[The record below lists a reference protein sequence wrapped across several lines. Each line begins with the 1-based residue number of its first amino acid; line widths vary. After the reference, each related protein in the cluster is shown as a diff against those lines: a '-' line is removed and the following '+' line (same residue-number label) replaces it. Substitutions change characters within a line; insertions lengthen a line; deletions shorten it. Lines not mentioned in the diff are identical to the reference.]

1 MLTGHPLCYS
11 YRSMRHR
18 QKPSNRYEL
27 FTCAWKGHALVGV
40 GAATVT
46 PADSTVVRE
55 LEGLRWH
62 RCIRCDDW
70 VPLEPSAPP
79 VLDAV
84 PPRDEIEV
92 PLRGPALR
100 DRYVLRLIAVDRAIH
115 VIVLSALAL
124 VIFLFLGHR
133 HTLQDD
139 YDRIMS
145 ALTGGPGNPN
155 SLHGFLGRFRHWFFA
170 NPAHLYEIGIAALA
184 YAALEATEAVGLWYA
199 KRWAEYLTFIAT
211 IVFIPLEIDE
221 LTRSI
226 TTLKVLT
233 LVINVAIAL
242 YLLLAKRLFGLRG
255 GHKAVLARRAE
266 LGGWA
271 GIERGT
277 VRPATVDAAS
287 GAGTRAVG

>member
-1 MLTGHPLCYS
+1 MRR
-11 YRSMRHR
+11 RSR
-18 QKPSNRYEL
+18 PSNRYEL

-40 GAATVT
+40 GAATVV
-46 PADSTVVRE
+46 ADDAVVVRE
-55 LEGLRWH
+55 LGGLRWH

-70 VPLEPSAPP
+70 VPIELSVPP

-84 PPRDEIEV
+84 PPRDQIEV

-100 DRYVLRLIAVDRAIH
+100 DRYVLRLIAIDRTIH
-115 VIVLSALAL
+115 VIVLTALAL

-133 HTLQDD
+133 HALQDD

-155 SLHGFLGRFRHWFFA
+155 GLHGFLGHFRHWFFA
-170 NPAHLYEIGIAALA
+170 DPAHLYEIGFAAIA

-199 KRWAEYLTFIAT
+199 KRWAEYLTFLAT

-242 YLLLAKRLFGLRG
+242 YLLVAKRLFGLRG
-255 GHKAVLARRAE
+255 GHRAVIAQRAE

-271 GIERGT
+271 AVERNT
-277 VRPATVDAAS
+277 VAPPRSSPPSSPAAWARRPAGRQGFDRL
-287 GAGTRAVG
+287 GG

>member
-1 MLTGHPLCYS
+1 
-11 YRSMRHR
+11 MRHPR
-18 QKPSNRYEL
+18 RPSNRYEL
-27 FTCAWKGHALVGV
+27 FTCAWKGHELVGV

-46 PADSTVVRE
+46 AADALVARQFD
-55 LEGLRWH
+55 GLRWH
-62 RCIRCDDW
+62 RCLRCDDW
-70 VPLEPSAPP
+70 VPMAPADPP

-84 PPRDEIEV
+84 PPRDQIQV

-100 DRYVLRLIAVDRAIH
+100 DRYVLRLIALDRTIH
-115 VIVLSALAL
+115 VVVLTALAV

-133 HTLQDD
+133 HALQED

-145 ALTGGPGNPN
+145 ALTGSPGNPN
-155 SLHGFLGRFRHWFFA
+155 DLHGFLGHFRRWFFA
-170 NPAHLYEIGIAALA
+170 DPTHLYEIGIAALA

-211 IVFIPLEIDE
+211 IVFIPIEIDE

-242 YLLLAKRLFGLRG
+242 YLLVAKRLFGLRG
-255 GHKAVLARRAE
+255 GHKAVLAQRAE
-266 LGGWA
+266 FGGWA
-271 GIERGT
+271 AVEKGT
-277 VRPATVDAAS
+277 VQPTTV
-287 GAGTRAVG
+287 GAG

>member
-1 MLTGHPLCYS
+1 
-11 YRSMRHR
+11 MRRREHA
-18 QKPSNRYEL
+18 NRYEL

-40 GAATVT
+40 GAAEVLA
-46 PADSTVVRE
+46 ADAVLVRE

-70 VPLEPSAPP
+70 LPVVPAVPP
-79 VLDAV
+79 LLDGV
-84 PPRDEIEV
+84 PPRDQIEV

-100 DRYVLRLIAVDRAIH
+100 DRYVLRLIALDRALH
-115 VIVLSALAL
+115 VVVLSTLAL
-124 VIFLFLGHR
+124 VIFAFLGHR
-133 HTLQDD
+133 HALQQD

-145 ALTGGPGNPN
+145 ALTGSPGNPN
-155 SLHGFLGRFRHWFFA
+155 ALHGFLGHFRHWFFA
-170 NPAHLYEIGIAALA
+170 NPAHLYEIGFAALA

-199 KRWAEYLTFIAT
+199 KRWAEYLTFVAT
-211 IVFIPLEIDE
+211 VVFIPLEIDE

-242 YLLLAKRLFGLRG
+242 YLLLAKRLFGVRG
-255 GHKAVLARRAE
+255 GHRVVIARRAE

-271 GIERGT
+271 AIDRAT
-277 VRPATVDAAS
+277 VHPAAVDAA
-287 GAGTRAVG
+287 